1 MSVLILLVELQ
12 ERPPARFSQAA
23 VAVKAVPI
31 FVAGERTARSAVP
44 PECLLVARPD
54 LVGGTVVD
62 AGTCARQLLAE
73 RVDHTV
79 VAGCPVDSVLP
90 ALGVAAGRI
99 EYVVAARMDQSRLF
113 APVDTDQID
122 PVDRACT
129 GPAVEAA
136 AVAVD
141 VVADTG
147 FVALQAWPEIEVES
161 DLTA

>member
-1 MSVLILLVELQ
+1 MELQ

-31 FVAGERTARSAVP
+31 FVAGERIARSAVP

-54 LVGGTVVD
+54 WVGGTVAD

-73 RVDHTV
+73 RVVDRML

-99 EYVVAARMDQSRLF
+99 DYVVAARMDQSRLF

-136 AVAVD
+136 AAAVAVD